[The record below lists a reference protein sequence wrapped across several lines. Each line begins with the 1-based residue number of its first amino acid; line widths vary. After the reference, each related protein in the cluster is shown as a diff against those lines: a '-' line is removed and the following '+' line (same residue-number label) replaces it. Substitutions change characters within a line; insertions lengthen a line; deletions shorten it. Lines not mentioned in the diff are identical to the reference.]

1 MFLHV
6 QIRIECLITVWM
18 AVVHEDQ
25 TSVMIQRIFVQVR
38 YLTKQ
43 IIHLLNAYIHKGIT
57 LKLHLYL

>member
-38 YLTKQ
+38 FLTKQ
-43 IIHLLNAYIHKGIT
+43 IIHLFNAYIHKDIT
-57 LKLHLYL
+57 LKLQLYL